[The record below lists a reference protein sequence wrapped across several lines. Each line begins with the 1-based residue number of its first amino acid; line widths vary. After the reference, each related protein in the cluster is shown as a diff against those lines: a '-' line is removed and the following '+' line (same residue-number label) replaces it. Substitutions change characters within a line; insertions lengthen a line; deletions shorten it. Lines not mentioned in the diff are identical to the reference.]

1 MSGLMATTFPD
12 QKRVLA
18 TSLTPQECG
27 ENALRSL
34 AQAMK
39 AKDRHSSNRF
49 KKAAEAWQELV
60 EELFRDK

>member
-1 MSGLMATTFPD
+1 VNGLIATTFPD
-12 QKRVLA
+12 KKRVLA
-18 TSLTPQECG
+18 TSLTPEKCG

-39 AKDRHSSNRF
+39 AKDRHSSKRF

-60 EELFRDK
+60 EELSRDT